1 MAWRPVTQG
10 FRNGYKDGYDD
21 GYYNEP
27 IRHTVYGLNDSYDPD
42 RVPRSDADADG
53 YAMPLDVSGIA
64 SPRPPLPRP
73 RLRLHRL
80 GSHKAPAVF
89 FFTGQQQDCKRSNRH
104 DFKARERPRVAH
116 LVP

>member
-10 FRNGYKDGYDD
+10 LRNGYKDGYDD
-21 GYYNEP
+21 GYYNKP

-64 SPRPPLPRP
+64 SPRPPYP
-73 RLRLHRL
+73 
-80 GSHKAPAVF
+80 APASG
-89 FFTGQQQDCKRSNRH
+89 FTASVRTKLLLCSSLPDNNKIASVPIVTIS
-104 DFKARERPRVAH
+104 KPAIAH
-116 LVP
+116 E